1 MAPGIHPSAIVDP
14 AAGLADDVEIGP
26 FCTVGPHVSLAAGV
40 RLVSHVVVD
49 GHTSV
54 GAGTQVFPFSTLGL
68 APQSVSYKGEES
80 RLEIGRDTII
90 REHVTINPGTAGGRM
105 LTRVGD
111 GCFLMVGAH
120 VAHDC
125 LLGDRVVMANN
136 ATLAGHVEIG
146 DDAIL
151 GGLCAVH
158 QFVRIG
164 RQAFIGGMAGV
175 ERDVIPFGMVVGER
189 GHLEGLNIVGLKR
202 RGFSRDEIH
211 RLRAAYRELFEE
223 GGDWTSRIHSVSES
237 YGGDP
242 AVQQMRAF
250 IGHDS
255 RRKIL
260 VPLRSDGG

>member
-1 MAPGIHPSAIVDP
+1 MAVSVHPSAVVDP
-14 AAGLADDVEIGP
+14 AACLGDGVSIGP
-26 FCTVGPHVSLAAGV
+26 FCMVGPDVTLGDGV
-40 RLVSHVVVD
+40 RLVSHAVVD

-54 GAGTQVFPFSTLGL
+54 GAGTQIFPFSTLGL
-68 APQSVSYKGEES
+68 APQSVSYKGEKT

-90 REHVTINPGTAGGRM
+90 REHVTVNPGTAGGRS
-105 LTRVGD
+105 LTRIGD

-125 LLGDRVVMANN
+125 TLGDHVVMANN

-158 QFVRIG
+158 QYVRIG

-189 GHLEGLNIVGLKR
+189 GHLAGLNIVGLKR
-202 RGFSRDEIH
+202 RGFSREEIH
-211 RLRAAYRELFEE
+211 RLRAAYRHLFEE
-223 GGDWTSRIHSVSES
+223 AGDWGNRVSAIAET
-237 YGGDP
+237 YGSDP
-242 AVQQMRAF
+242 AVQQVLAF
-250 IGHDS
+250 IGYDS

-260 VPLRSDGG
+260 VPKRTDDG

>member
-1 MAPGIHPSAIVDP
+1 MAPTIHPSAIVDP
-14 AAGLADDVEIGP
+14 AARLGDNVAIGP

-40 RLVSHVVVD
+40 RLISHVVID
-49 GHTSV
+49 GHTTI
-54 GAGTQVFPFSTLGL
+54 GAGTQVFPFASLGL
-68 APQSVSYKGEES
+68 APQSVSFRGEES

-105 LTRVGD
+105 VTRVGD

-125 LLGDRVVMANN
+125 LLGDHVVMANN

-146 DDAIL
+146 DHAIL

-158 QFVRIG
+158 QYVRIG

-175 ERDVIPFGMVVGER
+175 ERDVIPYGMVVGDR

-211 RLRAAYRELFEE
+211 RLRAAYRQLFME
-223 GGDWTSRIHSVSES
+223 GGDWASRIRGVVEA
-237 YGGDP
+237 YGSDP
-242 AVQQMRAF
+242 AVQQVLAF
-250 IGHDS
+250 IGDDS

-260 VPLRSDGG
+260 VPKRGDDG